1 MSAKTI
7 PDYAG
12 LRSWTKARQT
22 GTTVG
27 VYDGEEAGMDTTG
40 GRWQTVCEEHG
51 NVCSH
56 LTLKRISA
64 WRSLTRHQEDRHL
77 SHGG

>member
-1 MSAKTI
+1 
-7 PDYAG
+7 
-12 LRSWTKARQT
+12 LARQT

-27 VYDGEEAGMDTTG
+27 FYDGEEAGMDTSG

-56 LTLKRISA
+56 LT
-64 WRSLTRHQEDRHL
+64 
-77 SHGG
+77 